1 LAWQWPPLAAALPTQ
16 RKQVLLL
23 LRTPCASNAVWQIN
37 DWELGNSVQNNAM
50 LEESGQLCTCSGH
63 KIQVKADT

>member
-1 LAWQWPPLAAALPTQ
+1 M
-16 RKQVLLL
+16 
-23 LRTPCASNAVWQIN
+23 N

-63 KIQVKADT
+63 KIQVKADTSECSHHELAVYGVAQSW